1 MMKWSDRKIT
11 AHVEKGSLG
20 WIFHLKATG
29 PEQAKQIAI
38 ERTQKE
44 HPEILSNQ
52 GVLKI
57 EFIQ

>member
-1 MMKWSDRKIT
+1 
-11 AHVEKGSLG
+11 
-20 WIFHLKATG
+20 LKAYG
-29 PEQAKQIAI
+29 IEQAQQIAI

-44 HPEILSNQ
+44 HPEIMEKP